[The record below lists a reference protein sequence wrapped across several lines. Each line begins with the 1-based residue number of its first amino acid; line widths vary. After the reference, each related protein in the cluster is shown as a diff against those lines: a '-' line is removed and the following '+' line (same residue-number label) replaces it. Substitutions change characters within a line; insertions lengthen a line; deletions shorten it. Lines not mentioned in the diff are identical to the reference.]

1 MKNTKIF
8 AESLINQDA
17 KGLLCSLILQNTI
30 LPPYRRRSLITK
42 QQQFA
47 KEKSEKEIKKQICA
61 IFFDFKKIV
70 GNYIQ
75 DDITAQSLL
84 SIPFVERETK
94 WSPVFQ
100 NINAMPSL
108 VDISPLLSSLCAK
121 DCAKQI
127 RELYIGRTASHIF
140 YTFFKIFAIET
151 KLNSFVESEIITSV
165 LYRSEVSLLT
175 RTTLY
180 FLCDL
185 WICSQQSL
193 SFTIKH
199 TYKHVSKSGA

>member
-47 KEKSEKEIKKQICA
+47 KEKSAEEIEKQICA

-70 GNYIQ
+70 GGYIQ
-75 DDITAQSLL
+75 HDDVYTQARPRDKAWHAI
-84 SIPFVERETK
+84 
-94 WSPVFQ
+94 FQ
-100 NINAMPSL
+100 NINAMPQL
-108 VDISPLLSSLCAK
+108 VDISLLLSSLSTK
-121 DCAKQI
+121 DYNKQI
-127 RELYIGRTASHIF
+127 RELYIGKTASHIF
-140 YTFFKIFAIET
+140 YTFFRVFAG
-151 KLNSFVESEIITSV
+151 KVYLDLRVESEIVTSV
-165 LYRSEVSLLT
+165 LYKREVSLLA
-175 RTTLY
+175 RTTMF

-185 WICSQQSL
+185 WICLQQGL
-193 SFTIKH
+193 SWLIKH
-199 TYKHVSKSGA
+199 AHKHNL